1 MMSVER
7 VISLYA
13 SRQFGRF
20 VLAGG
25 IAALLHWLSRFLFNL
40 FMSYAIAIVAAYAV
54 GMAVAFA
61 LNKRYVF
68 PYSRRPLA
76 GEISFFV
83 LFNFAAFPFV
93 WVAAYVL
100 GELVFPAFLPR
111 QVALALGH
119 GCAVAL
125 PVLVNFVLHKSI
137 TFRGA

>member
-1 MMSVER
+1 MPLQR
-7 VISLYA
+7 VLSLYL

-20 VLAGG
+20 LIAGG
-25 IAALLHWLSRFLFNL
+25 LAALLHWLSRFAFNL
-40 FMSYAIAIVAAYAV
+40 FMSYALAIVAAYAV

-68 PYSRRPLA
+68 PYSRQPLA
-76 GEISFFV
+76 AEMSFFV
-83 LFNFAAFPFV
+83 LFNVAAFPFV

-100 GELVFPAFLPR
+100 GELVFPGFLPR
-111 QVALALGH
+111 QLALALAH